1 MHSHC
6 DETDDYSDD
15 SEGEEDDP
23 EDEYSDGDDYG
34 DDFDRYLSSVEE
46 EERELT
52 KMLAETTAK
61 PLNQTISAWGM
72 EGVKVTFDTEAL
84 ELIASQVRQLKI
96 FRQKAATRDD
106 ILIFFREMAAR
117 VGTILIS
124 MQIFRQ
130 KAATQDDLL
139 IFFVKRQQE

>member
-1 MHSHC
+1 MISVFFFQYTTSTQQSSKTSPEVKKRLHDVHSHC

-15 SEGEEDDP
+15 DDSEGEEDP
-23 EDEYSDGDDYG
+23 EDDYSDGDDYD

-52 KMLAETTAK
+52 KMLAEATAK

-84 ELIASQVRQLKI
+84 ELIASQVGMKKI
-96 FRQKAATRDD
+96 FRQKAAN
-106 ILIFFREMAAR
+106 
-117 VGTILIS
+117 
-124 MQIFRQ
+124 
-130 KAATQDDLL
+130 
-139 IFFVKRQQE
+139 